1 MTSYLLQMLIIL
13 KTSAETP
20 KSEKLFRCGNELFK
34 NNIDVCRL
42 GQIQSTTF
50 AKVLMQNFARSSN
63 FDIQCPLKAK
73 NYTLEN
79 FS

>member
-1 MTSYLLQMLIIL
+1 MLIIL
-13 KTSAETP
+13 KNSAETP
-20 KSEKLFRCGNELFK
+20 KSEKLFRCGNELLK
-34 NNIDVCRL
+34 TNIDVCRM
-42 GQIQSTTF
+42 GDIQSTTF

-63 FDIQCPLKAK
+63 FDLKCPLKVT